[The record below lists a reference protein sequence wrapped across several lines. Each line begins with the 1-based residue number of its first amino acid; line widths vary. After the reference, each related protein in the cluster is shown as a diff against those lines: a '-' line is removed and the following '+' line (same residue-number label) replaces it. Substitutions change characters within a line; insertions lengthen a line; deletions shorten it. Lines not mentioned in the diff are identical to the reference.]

1 MVHVPVE
8 EIVPGVA
15 ACLHLEAGG
24 REGNFSRNSLIYHAR
39 KPRAFFVFWS
49 SRFLCCFQG
58 TFSGATS
65 SLWMSPG

>member
-1 MVHVPVE
+1 MALVPVE
-8 EIVPGVA
+8 EIVSRAA
-15 ACLHLEAGG
+15 ACLHREAVG
-24 REGNFSRNSLIYHAR
+24 REGNFSCNSLIYHAR